1 MAETKIVVLD
11 DDPTGIQTVFDIDV
25 LMKFEVDDFVSMM
38 KNPEELVYL
47 STNSRSLLPSET
59 ELLHRKIIQNLSEA
73 SVLAKRDFLIISRG
87 DSTMRG
93 HYPLESEVI
102 RERLEALNHPL
113 RGEILCPYLDGI
125 RKTENDIHY
134 VLNQDKWIPCAE
146 TEFAKDATF
155 GYHHSDI
162 KEYVNEKY
170 GNNQSFVSISLELLD
185 GKHDEEILSLLA
197 SAEKNSKI
205 IVNALNMS
213 HLEAFVKAIQPVK
226 HQYQYRTAASF
237 VKAFA
242 KIGDKPYLKMSDLCD
257 HSNYGG
263 LILAGSHV
271 KKTTEQIE
279 CLLKE
284 NLVEALVLDVS
295 AEIEPQIS
303 KLAKKTDEL
312 LRRGKNVLVMTSRNR
327 ITFEGDAFDQLKKS
341 RSISEQFVSLISRCK
356 VRPRF
361 LISKGG
367 ITSFDVLNK
376 GLHMSTARVLGQ
388 VSKNIPV
395 VSLQEGSL
403 YPGMSVVV
411 FPGNVGETETLQ
423 ELVKQTEIVR

>member
-25 LMKFEVDDFVSMM
+25 LMKFEVDDFVNMM

-47 STNSRSLLPSET
+47 STNSRALLPEET
-59 ELLHRKIIQNLSEA
+59 ENLHRKIIQNLSEA
-73 SVLAKRDFLIISRG
+73 SAVVQRDFLIISRG

-102 RERLEALNHPL
+102 RNSLEALNHPL
-113 RGEILCPYLDGI
+113 KGEILCPYLDGI

-134 VLNQDKWIPCAE
+134 VLNQGRWIPCAE

-155 GYHHSDI
+155 GYHHSDL

-170 GNNQSFVSISLELLD
+170 GTNQSFVSISIELLD
-185 GKHDEEILSLLA
+185 GKHDEEILNLL
-197 SAEKNSKI
+197 SNAEKNSKI
-205 IVNALNMS
+205 IVNALKMS
-213 HLEAFVKAIQPVK
+213 HLEAFVQALQPVK

-242 KIGDKPYLKMSDLCD
+242 KISDQPYLKMENLCED
-257 HSNYGG
+257 SRYGG

-279 CLLKE
+279 CLLNEK
-284 NLVEALVLDVS
+284 LAEALVLDVND
-295 AEIEPQIS
+295 EIESQIQQ
-303 KLAKKTDEL
+303 LAEKTDEL
-312 LRRGKNVLVMTSRNR
+312 LRRGKNVLVMTSRTR
-327 ITFEGDAFDQLKKS
+327 VDFEGDAFDQLKKS
-341 RSISEQFVSLISRCK
+341 RCISEQFVSLISKCK

-361 LISKGG
+361 IISKGG

-376 GLHMSTARVLGQ
+376 GLHTSTARVLGQ
-388 VSKNIPV
+388 VAKNIPAV
-395 VSLQEGSL
+395 MLQLGSL

-411 FPGNVGETETLQ
+411 FPGNVGETETLKD
-423 ELVKQTEIVR
+423 LVKQTVNC